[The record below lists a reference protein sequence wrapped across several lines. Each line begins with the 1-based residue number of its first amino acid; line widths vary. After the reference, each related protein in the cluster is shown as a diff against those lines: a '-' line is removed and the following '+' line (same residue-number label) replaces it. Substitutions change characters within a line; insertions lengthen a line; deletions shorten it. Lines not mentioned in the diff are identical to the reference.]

1 MDSSF
6 DLMIIHSK
14 ETFDLMSELLVQKK
28 TDLNDY
34 THFQTYLF
42 GFISLGWISLF
53 AVIDSKG
60 FVAK

>member
-1 MDSSF
+1 
-6 DLMIIHSK
+6 
-14 ETFDLMSELLVQKK
+14 MSELLVQKK